1 MRPSFLQGQAKKENE
16 LLRGDAEIRPF
27 IVLSSKGTVG
37 FPFTG
42 TVYNQG
48 DFFKFIFSKALKCIL
63 LLDWMVKPHY
73 NKFYYREAFCYSREI
88 SMSWQT
94 ACRDGALLM
103 GGRQCSY
110 YRLLS
115 LLSDASGEIKFSGS
129 GSLRRGGGW

>member
-48 DFFKFIFSKALKCIL
+48 DFFKFIFSKALKCIFAARLDGKAPLQQIL
-63 LLDWMVKPHY
+63 LQ
-73 NKFYYREAFCYSREI
+73 RSI
-88 SMSWQT
+88 
-94 ACRDGALLM
+94 LL
-103 GGRQCSY
+103 
-110 YRLLS
+110 
-115 LLSDASGEIKFSGS
+115 
-129 GSLRRGGGW
+129 

>member
-1 MRPSFLQGQAKKENE
+1 MRPSFLQGQAKRENE
-16 LLRGDAEIRPF
+16 LLRGDAEIRLF

-63 LLDWMVKPHY
+63 LLDWIVKPHY
-73 NKFYYREAFCYSREI
+73 NKFYYREAFCSSGEI

-110 YRLLS
+110 NRLLS
-115 LLSDASGEIKFSGS
+115 SAL
-129 GSLRRGGGW
+129 